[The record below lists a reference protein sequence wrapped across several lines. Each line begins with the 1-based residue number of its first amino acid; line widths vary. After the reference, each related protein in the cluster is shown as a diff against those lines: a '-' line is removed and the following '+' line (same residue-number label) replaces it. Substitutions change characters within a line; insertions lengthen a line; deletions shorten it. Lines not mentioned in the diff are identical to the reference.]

1 LFVFFVFFF
10 FFFFKKKK
18 KKKNCLFIY
27 LKVVLCLFSFS
38 FSFFFSRKREF
49 KAYSERERGYIGAVG
64 DERAVTTPPSI
75 YKGNNSDGNDVV
87 SGLPPA
93 NYGGGSQNSLDR

>member
-1 LFVFFVFFF
+1 MTKMYLT
-10 FFFFKKKK
+10 KKKK
-18 KKKNCLFIY
+18 KKKWFFFFLNVFVFFFCF
-27 LKVVLCLFSFS
+27 CFC
-38 FSFFFSRKREF
+38 FFFSRKREF

>member
-1 LFVFFVFFF
+1 MTKMYLT
-10 FFFFKKKK
+10 KKK